1 MAENTSKEDLLREGD
16 ISVEDNLEGMA
27 GSKSSMVLSENAE
40 QTALLTSMN
49 ETMKAMSESLR
60 GSGETPTL
68 KPADSAKRGRKTNN
82 GSHDLLSDS
91 AESDADQL
99 LESNKRQKIQDGD
112 EEEDTLLDEIV
123 QSMNETEKTDAKI
136 SEKLEKIVENRWFK
150 LSDGQLKEKTEKY
163 LRPAICDNFITPKV
177 NPEILER
184 LDRQTRGRDLKLST
198 LQSTTTKMG
207 YICTKATE
215 LLLQA
220 RRENKSLDIEQLI
233 RMHTDALGLSGHI
246 SFEISQRRR
255 DAIRPNLNKEYATLC
270 ASHVPITKMLFGDK
284 QTQLNHIRASNKISN
299 TTSTQGGNKG
309 CSKQRGPSY
318 LGSHS
323 TSTGRNFL
331 GRTSQTSQ
339 LSNRARNNRNYP
351 LKKKLSQRSEVTTTS
366 IINQVDS
373 PQVRDNFIIM
383 TTDASLS
390 GWGACLDGMTTGGR
404 WNPDEATHDINY
416 LEMLAVLFALQ
427 SFSDKVLAKHIKLMV
442 DNTIAVATIN
452 QMGTCHSNLNNKLEQ
467 QIWEWCSR

>member
-1 MAENTSKEDLLREGD
+1 MAENTSKEDPLREGD

-27 GSKSSMVLSENAE
+27 GSKSSTVLSENAE

-60 GSGETPTL
+60 GSGETPTP

-123 QSMNETEKTDAKI
+123 QSMNETEDTDAKI
-136 SEKLEKIVENRWFK
+136 LEKLAKIVENRWLNK

-163 LRPAICDNFITPKV
+163 LRPANCDNFITPKV
-177 NPEILER
+177 NPEIWER
-184 LDRQTRGRDLKLST
+184 LDRQTRGRDFKLST
-198 LQSTTTKMG
+198 LQSTTTKVG

-215 LLLQA
+215 FLSQA
-220 RRENKSLDIEQLI
+220 RRENKSPDIEQLI
-233 RMHTDALGLSGHI
+233 RMHTDALGPLGHI
-246 SFEISQRRR
+246 SFEISKRRR

-270 ASHVPITKMLFGDK
+270 ASHVPITKMLFGDEL

-309 CSKQRGPSY
+309 YSKQRGPTY
-318 LGSHS
+318 RGSHS
-323 TSTGRNFL
+323 TSTGRYFFWEN
-331 GRTSQTSQ
+331 
-339 LSNRARNNRNYP
+339 LSDEPAEQPRSEQPELPPEEER
-351 LKKKLSQRSEVTTTS
+351 SQRSEVTTTR
-366 IINQVDS
+366 ILNQLDS
-373 PQVRDNFIIM
+373 PQVRDNFESFLPI
-383 TTDASLS
+383 L
-390 GWGACLDGMTTGGR
+390 
-404 WNPDEATHDINY
+404 
-416 LEMLAVLFALQ
+416 LEYFREKNAFL
-427 SFSDKVLAKHIKLMV
+427 
-442 DNTIAVATIN
+442 
-452 QMGTCHSNLNNKLEQ
+452 
-467 QIWEWCSR
+467 

>member
-1 MAENTSKEDLLREGD
+1 MAENTSKKDLLREGD
-16 ISVEDNLEGMA
+16 VSVEDNLEGMA
-27 GSKSSMVLSENAE
+27 GRKSSTVLSENAE
-40 QTALLTSMN
+40 LTALLTSMN

-60 GSGETPTL
+60 GSGETPTP
-68 KPADSAKRGRKTNN
+68 KPADSAKRGRKTNY

-136 SEKLEKIVENRWFK
+136 LEKLAKIVENRWLNK

-163 LRPAICDNFITPKV
+163 LRPANYDNFITPKV

-270 ASHVPITKMLFGDK
+270 ASHVPITKMLFEDEL

-309 CSKQRGPSY
+309 YSKQRVPTYRG
-318 LGSHS
+318 
-323 TSTGRNFL
+323 
-331 GRTSQTSQ
+331 
-339 LSNRARNNRNYP
+339 
-351 LKKKLSQRSEVTTTS
+351 
-366 IINQVDS
+366 
-373 PQVRDNFIIM
+373 
-383 TTDASLS
+383 
-390 GWGACLDGMTTGGR
+390 
-404 WNPDEATHDINY
+404 
-416 LEMLAVLFALQ
+416 
-427 SFSDKVLAKHIKLMV
+427 
-442 DNTIAVATIN
+442 
-452 QMGTCHSNLNNKLEQ
+452 
-467 QIWEWCSR
+467 

>member
-1 MAENTSKEDLLREGD
+1 MAENTSKEDLLRKGD

-27 GSKSSMVLSENAE
+27 GSKNAE

-60 GSGETPTL
+60 GSGETPTP

-82 GSHDLLSDS
+82 GSYDLLSDS

-123 QSMNETEKTDAKI
+123 QSMNKTEKTDAKI
-136 SEKLEKIVENRWFK
+136 SEKLEKIVENRWFNK

-255 DAIRPNLNKEYATLC
+255 DAIRRNLNKEYATLC
-270 ASHVPITKMLFGDK
+270 ASHVPITKMLFEDEL

-339 LSNRARNNRNYP
+339 HSNRARNNRNYP

-373 PQVRDNFIIM
+373 PQVRDNFESFLPI
-383 TTDASLS
+383 LLEYFREKNVFLY
-390 GWGACLDGMTTGGR
+390 GWQFSSPFFTM
-404 WNPDEATHDINY
+404 
-416 LEMLAVLFALQ
+416 AVF
-427 SFSDKVLAKHIKLMV
+427 
-442 DNTIAVATIN
+442 
-452 QMGTCHSNLNNKLEQ
+452 NL
-467 QIWEWCSR
+467 RP